1 MSGEINLVIYSS
13 KRKKI
18 LSTGLLKACH
28 LGFWY
33 NVMPMDMYH
42 TWGKKSS
49 KSNSNF
55 SLKRMQCSIFSN
67 TVYKAKL
74 HRWYLGEPAKAD
86 PSLKQW
92 QASCIF
98 TTAPFQSILMVQTLL
113 CADLITLHIKRKKYI
128 NKYIY
133 LPVKEASTVA
143 DFYYGSVAFPISKWQ
158 LLHFCSTLSYR
169 CEKDVQFK
177 QMDVSCWDSK
187 A

>member
-1 MSGEINLVIYSS
+1 MSP
-13 KRKKI
+13 
-18 LSTGLLKACH
+18 
-28 LGFWY
+28 GFLIQCDANGHVSY
-33 NVMPMDMYH
+33 MR
-42 TWGKKSS
+42 KKSS

-67 TVYKAKL
+67 TVYKAEL
-74 HRWYLGEPAKAD
+74 HRWYWGESAKAD

-113 CADLITLHIKRKKYI
+113 CADLITLHIKRKKKI
-128 NKYIY
+128 KKKYIY

-143 DFYYGSVAFPISKWQ
+143 DFVAFPISKWQ
-158 LLHFCSTLSYR
+158 LPHFCSTLSYR